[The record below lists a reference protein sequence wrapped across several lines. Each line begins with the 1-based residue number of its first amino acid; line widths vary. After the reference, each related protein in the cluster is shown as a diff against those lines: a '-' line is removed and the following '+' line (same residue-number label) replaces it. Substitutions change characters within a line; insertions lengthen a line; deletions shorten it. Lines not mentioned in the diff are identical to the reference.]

1 MCLCAGTGRYRV
13 SVESSGH
20 RRIIERVCDCEVGA
34 DITAAE
40 MKAEP
45 ARPTRQRRREG
56 EPTQLPKPTRHFSGW
71 QHFLKGL
78 P

>member
-40 MKAEP
+40 MKAETP
-45 ARPTRQRRREG
+45 PTTRKRRRDDDMTG
-56 EPTQLPKPTRHFSGW
+56 LPKPTRHFSGW